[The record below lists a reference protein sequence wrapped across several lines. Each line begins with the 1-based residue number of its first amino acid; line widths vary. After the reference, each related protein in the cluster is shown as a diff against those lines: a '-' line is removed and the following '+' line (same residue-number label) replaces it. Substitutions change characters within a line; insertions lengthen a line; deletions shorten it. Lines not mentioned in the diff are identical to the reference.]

1 MLKKILW
8 KNTPSVGQSINRLEG
23 HLKVTGQAK
32 YAGEYDAPDLLY
44 GYIVNSS
51 ITKGKIKTIDTS
63 EIKKLEGVI
72 EVFTHEN
79 KPSTAWFD
87 FQYADMDAPPGTVKP
102 LKDNIIRYNGQP
114 IALVVA
120 ETFEMARYAAAKIK
134 VVYEEEENFETD
146 LKANLDK
153 ARDPKKGLAS
163 LLKPPPP
170 KPTGDF
176 KKNMKIRW

>member
-1 MLKKILW
+1 MNAKENFM

-32 YAGEYDAPDLLY
+32 YAAEYDAPDLLY

-87 FQYADMDAPPGTVKP
+87 FQYADMDAPPGTVFKP

-120 ETFEMARYAAAKIK
+120 QTFEMARYAAAKIK
-134 VVYEEEENFETD
+134 VVYEENENFETD
-146 LKANLDK
+146 LKAES
-153 ARDPKKGLAS
+153 G
-163 LLKPPPP
+163 
-170 KPTGDF
+170 
-176 KKNMKIRW
+176 